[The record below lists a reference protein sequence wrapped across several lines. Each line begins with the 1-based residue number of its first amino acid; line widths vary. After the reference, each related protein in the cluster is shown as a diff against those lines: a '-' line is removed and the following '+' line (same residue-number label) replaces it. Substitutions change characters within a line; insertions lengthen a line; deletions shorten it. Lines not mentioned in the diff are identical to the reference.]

1 MSEELKAQVR
11 RCNDELFDEGNLDLV
26 DEVFAA
32 DCVSHGTG
40 KDWRGRKV
48 IKEGLA
54 ELRTAFPDLQVTID
68 EMVAEGDKVA
78 WHRTHRGTHQGEIMG
93 IPATGKNMTWRTIV
107 ISRFADGK
115 VVEEWA
121 ISDLLM
127 QLQ

>member
-1 MSEELKAQVR
+1 MSEDLKAQVR
-11 RCNDELFDEGNLDLV
+11 RNNDEFFNEGNLDLV

-32 DCVSHGTG
+32 DCVFHGTG
-40 KDWRGRKV
+40 KDWRGRKFV
-48 IKEGLA
+48 KEGLA
-54 ELRTAFPDLQVTID
+54 ELRTAFPDLEVTLD
-68 EMVAEGDKVA
+68 EMVAEDDKVA

-93 IPATGKNMTWRTIV
+93 IPATGKNVTWRSLV